1 MSKSRSSS
9 VVKPHPD
16 NNKTAWKN
24 PEPAALAKLRE
35 SVEVTP
41 ESVDTWER
49 LGRALLDKTPQEAA
63 ETLHQALML
72 HSDHPTLLLL
82 AGKAEYAT
90 GNRTKAQEHFER
102 LVALR
107 PDLFDA
113 QFYLAKV
120 LYDSAKYEQALQH
133 IEKADNTK
141 AGREDVLSDRK
152 STRLNSSH

>member
-35 SVEVTP
+35 SVAVTP

-63 ETLHQALML
+63 ETLLHALLL
-72 HSDHPTLLLL
+72 HSDHRTLLLL
-82 AGKAEYAT
+82 AGTAEYAT
-90 GNRTKAQEHFER
+90 GNRTNAQEHFDS
-102 LVALR
+102 LVELLPA
-107 PDLFDA
+107 LFDP
-113 QFYLAKV
+113 QFFV
-120 LYDSAKYEQALQH
+120 S
-133 IEKADNTK
+133 N
-141 AGREDVLSDRK
+141 VLSQSQNHDT
-152 STRLNSSH
+152 SLTN